1 MAKFIN
7 SQNAIPTDL
16 LLWNELPTQVS
27 IQEKY
32 NIKVWPV
39 TNILNDGPINFN
51 VPPQP
56 KGMLTDINIV
66 TKFKIQKDG
75 HDMTVPQKNLSI
87 VNNFANALWG
97 LVDVKVDDRLE
108 LTQSMRNSYAYQ
120 TFFNHALNSES
131 NRQDYLLYNELFKM
145 DQGVTKDIEESTRTI
160 WASKDA
166 EITAYVDTR
175 PETSGK
181 VDFSAAS
188 YPDWWDTP
196 TGRLTQ
202 YQRDTRDQWNT
213 YVDSIQRGK
222 KRTKAAAI
230 SELQNSTAWWESL
243 GANPAAN
250 ERIIRS
256 IKGDSVTV
264 FSKLQCPLF
273 NTSKCLPTNMKI
285 RISLIKNS
293 NAFLLLTDE
302 SSNHTIYIED
312 VYLNVVYFRPRD
324 QILNIIEERLQ
335 KDPAPYFVSRPE
347 IIIKPITQKSKIIR
361 LTDIFHEKL
370 PPYAFFCLQKSADF
384 EGKLDT
390 NPFTFVP
397 FKKFQFYVNGSPYFI
412 DALEVSNIENGIYE
426 GFGDYLRQLYRTIGK
441 DLKGDCLINTSN
453 YQLNFIVGMSFG
465 ADKSSTTDKHLN
477 LQENATTYLEIDM
490 GIKDDDVPGDMIL
503 ITYAVYDRQIQID
516 GNRSVRIIE

>member
-1 MAKFIN
+1 MAKFVN

-16 LLWNELPTQVS
+16 LLWNEIPTQVS

-32 NIKVWPV
+32 NIKVWPI

-75 HDMTVPQKNLSI
+75 HDMTVPQKGLSI

-108 LTQSMRNSYAYQ
+108 ITQSMRNAYAYQ

-145 DQGVTKDIEESTRTI
+145 DQGVTKSMEAETRTI
-160 WASKDA
+160 WVSKDTA
-166 EITAYVDTR
+166 IGTFVDAQTADSNGVITMPDELPTWMTEPAHTEYQ
-175 PETSGK
+175 TSMRKQYLNYADSTAK
-181 VDFSAAS
+181 VKFA
-188 YPDWWDTP
+188 
-196 TGRLTQ
+196 
-202 YQRDTRDQWNT
+202 N
-213 YVDSIQRGK
+213 
-222 KRTKAAAI
+222 KAAAI
-230 SELQNSTAWWESL
+230 THLQNSVEWWELNGS
-243 GANPAAN
+243 NPAAN
-250 ERIIRS
+250 ERSLRL
-256 IKGDSVTV
+256 IKGDSVSV
-264 FSKLQCPLF
+264 YSKLQCPLF

-285 RISLIKNS
+285 RISLSKNT
-293 NAFLLLTDE
+293 NGFLLLTDE
-302 SSNHTIYIED
+302 ESNHTIYIED
-312 VYLNVVYFRPRD
+312 VYLDVTYFRPRD
-324 QILNIIEERLQ
+324 QILDIIEDRLR

-384 EGKLDT
+384 EGKLYT
-390 NPFTFVP
+390 NPFAFVP

-412 DALEVSNIENGIYE
+412 DSLEVSKIENGVYE

-441 DLKGDCLINTSN
+441 DLKGDCLINSTN
-453 YQLNFIVGMSFG
+453 FQLNFMVGISFG

-477 LQENATTYLEIDM
+477 LQENATTYIEIDM
-490 GIKDDDVPGDMIL
+490 GIKDADVPSDMIL

-516 GNRSVRIIE
+516 GDRSVRIIE

>member
-16 LLWNELPTQVS
+16 LLWNERPTQVS

-32 NIKVWPV
+32 NIKVWPI

-66 TKFKIQKDG
+66 TRFKIQKDG
-75 HDMTVPQKNLSI
+75 HDMTVWQKNLSI

-108 LTQSMRNSYAYQ
+108 ITQSMRNSYAYL
-120 TFFNHALNSES
+120 TFFNHVLNSES

-145 DQGVTKDIEESTRTI
+145 DQGVTKDLEAQTRAIWISKDDAIESFVDAQTADGDGAISFEEELPSFFGLPGYTEYQTNIRKQYL
-160 WASKDA
+160 ASKA
-166 EITAYVDTR
+166 SLAKQKFATR
-175 PETSGK
+175 
-181 VDFSAAS
+181 A
-188 YPDWWDTP
+188 
-196 TGRLTQ
+196 Q
-202 YQRDTRDQWNT
+202 
-213 YVDSIQRGK
+213 
-222 KRTKAAAI
+222 AI
-230 SELQNSTAWWESL
+230 EKLQNSMEWWELNGS
-243 GANPAAN
+243 NPAAN
-250 ERIIRS
+250 ERSLRLL
-256 IKGDSVTV
+256 KGGSVSV
-264 FSKLQCPLF
+264 YSKLQCPLF

-285 RISLIKNS
+285 RVSLSKNT
-293 NAFLLLTDE
+293 NGFLLLTDE
-302 SSNHTIYIED
+302 DSNHTIYIED
-312 VYLNVVYFRPRD
+312 VYLDVTYFRPRD
-324 QILNIIEERLQ
+324 QILDIIEDRLQ

-347 IIIKPITQKSKIIR
+347 IIIKPITQRSKIIR

-384 EGKLDT
+384 EGKLNT
-390 NPFTFVP
+390 NPFVFVP
-397 FKKFQFYVNGSPYFI
+397 FKKFQFYVNGTPYFI
-412 DALEVSNIENGIYE
+412 DSLEVSNIENGVYE

-441 DLKGDCLINTSN
+441 DLKGDCLINSTN
-453 YQLNFIVGMSFG
+453 FQLNFMVGMSFG

-477 LQENATTYLEIDM
+477 LQENASTYLEIDM
-490 GIKDDDVPGDMIL
+490 GINDADVPSDMIL

-516 GNRSVRIIE
+516 GDRSVRIIE